1 MISPPFA
8 TVENEWTADSFTPDE
23 IKQFNWLISAANLTS
38 AAFLPFWAQLTDIFG
53 RHVSMQAA
61 IIVMLVGSAICTGS
75 PTSAFGVLIFGRAL
89 QGIAMAGINIST
101 RTILADRVYLSDYAL
116 NWTISTLVSG
126 AIYSIGPIIGGYL
139 TQVSWRWCF
148 AINLPI
154 AIVAIF
160 LVFSLLRTELLGPRP
175 LLGLEDRDMSTH
187 YRRVFARLLTI
198 DYGGQILFLL
208 GLGLLSLALTWG
220 GGTFSWNSTAV
231 LTPLLMGSIL
241 TGCWVLYEHSM
252 SPGFVMSRIFP
263 SQRAMMPWEMLSHRD
278 IGLLFIINFA
288 VGMSQLAITNFMD
301 LYFALV
307 LRESSS
313 KAGTALLYNVP
324 GLAGML
330 NCRQFSNLDW

>member
-53 RHVSMQAA
+53 RHVSIQAA

-154 AIVAIF
+154 TIVAIL
-160 LVFSLLRTELLGPRP
+160 LVLLLLRTEILGPQP

-198 DYGGQILFLL
+198 DYGGQMLFLL

-231 LTPLLMGSIL
+231 LTPLVMGSIL
-241 TGCWVLYEHSM
+241 TICWVIYEHSM
-252 SPGFVMSRIFP
+252 SPGFPMSRIFP
-263 SQRAMMPWEMLSHRD
+263 SQRAMMPWEILSHRD
-278 IGLLFIINFA
+278 IGLLFFINFA

-324 GLAGML
+324 GLAGMS
-330 NCRQFSNLDW
+330 NCPQFTNFD